1 MAEPLLEVKD
11 MKVHFTTDDG
21 IVKAVDGVS
30 YSVQPGETLGIV
42 GESGSGKSVSSLTVM
57 GLTDSKY
64 AEISGEVFFK
74 GVDLLKLPPDEMR
87 HIRGAKI
94 SMIFQD
100 PMTSLHP
107 FYKVGDQIA
116 ESIRQHQ
123 SVSKKEAFG
132 QAVEMLG
139 KVNIPRPEERAKQF
153 PHEFSGG
160 MRQRAMIAMALA
172 LNPDLLIA
180 DEPTTALDVTVQ
192 AQILDLIQRLQRELD
207 TAIVMITHDLGVV
220 AEVADDIGVMYA
232 GRIVEYAD
240 KETIFAMP
248 EHPYTWGLLKSIPR
262 LDSPRGEE
270 LVPIP
275 GRPPSLINKPPG
287 CSFHPRCPYVREA
300 HKRIDPQL
308 APAADAGEGG
318 KHEVACLL
326 PAQTRRALWAA
337 LRAGGTP
344 DQALARVD
352 VPDQAVDRDAVGEV
366 LAPAGT
372 EVAEGVIATAPEP
385 APEEGTS

>member
-1 MAEPLLEVKD
+1 VAEPLLEVKD
-11 MKVHFTTDDG
+11 MKVHFKTDDG

-30 YSVQPGETLGIV
+30 YSIQPGETLGIV

-64 AEISGEVFFK
+64 AEISGEVLFR

-87 HIRGAKI
+87 NIRGAKI

-107 FYKVGDQIA
+107 FYKVGDQISEA
-116 ESIRQHQ
+116 IRQHQ
-123 SVSKKEAFG
+123 NVSKKEAFG

-192 AQILDLIQRLQRELD
+192 AQILDLIDRLKDEFN
-207 TAIVMITHDLGVV
+207 AAVIIITHDLGVV
-220 AEVADDIGVMYA
+220 AEHCDNIQVMYA
-232 GRIVEYAD
+232 GKAAEFGNTDDIYYG
-240 KETIFAMP
+240 P
-248 EHPYTWGLLKSIPR
+248 LHPYTWGLLRSIPR
-262 LDSPRGEE
+262 LDAEE
-270 LVPIP
+270 KEPLHPIQ
-275 GRPPSLINKPPG
+275 GLPPSLIHVPPG
-287 CSFHPRCPYVREA
+287 CSFHPRCPYVMDVC
-300 HKRIDPQL
+300 K
-308 APAADAGEGG
+308 
-318 KHEVACLL
+318 
-326 PAQTRRALWAA
+326 
-337 LRAGGTP
+337 
-344 DQALARVD
+344 VD
-352 VPDQAVDRDAVGEV
+352 VPALLPVDGHHASACHLSLADKERIRAEEV
-366 LAPAGT
+366 LANR
-372 EVAEGVIATAPEP
+372 
-385 APEEGTS
+385 